1 MFCQYSVSKF
11 ISGEEKKVINFVLDL
26 ILLWV
31 LSELVGW

>member
-11 ISGEEKKVINFVLDL
+11 ISGEGKKVINFVLDL